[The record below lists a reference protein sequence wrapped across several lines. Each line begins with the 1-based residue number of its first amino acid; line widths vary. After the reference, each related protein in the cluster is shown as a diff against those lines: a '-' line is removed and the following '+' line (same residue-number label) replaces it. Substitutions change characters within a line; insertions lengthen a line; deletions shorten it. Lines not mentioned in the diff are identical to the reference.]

1 MNPGLLITF
10 EGIEGSGK
18 STQAALLRDALLN
31 ARIPVSL
38 TREPGGSPLAERVR
52 ELILLS
58 GEEPMAP
65 GTEVLLFLAARAQH
79 VVGTI
84 RPALERGEV
93 VVCDRFTDATLA
105 YQGGGRTIP
114 EPFLSSLNDW
124 ATGGIKP
131 VRTYLL
137 DVPVELGLQRASQR
151 TGDRP
156 DRLERESR
164 AFFEAVRARYLDLA
178 RREPER
184 IVVLRGTEPRESLA
198 HQIWEDIQRVLGGSK
213 AEAQR
218 KPVHES

>member
-1 MNPGLLITF
+1 MNPGLLITL

-18 STQAALLRDALLN
+18 TTQASRLRDALLN
-31 ARIPVSL
+31 ARIPVQL

-52 ELILLS
+52 DLILHS

-65 GTEVLLFLAARAQH
+65 GAELLLFLAARAQH
-79 VVGTI
+79 VARTV

-114 EPFLSSLNDW
+114 ESILTTLNDW
-124 ATGGIKP
+124 ATEGIRP
-131 VRTYLL
+131 ARTYLL
-137 DVPVELGLQRASQR
+137 DVPVDLGLQRASRR
-151 TGDRP
+151 TGNRP
-156 DRLERESR
+156 DRLEKESR

-184 IVVLRGTEPRESLA
+184 IVVLRGTDPEDTLA
-198 HQIWEDIQRVLGGSK
+198 HQIWADVKRILSGWTPTVSR
-213 AEAQR
+213 
-218 KPVHES
+218 

>member
-1 MNPGLLITF
+1 MNPGLLITL

-18 STQAALLRDALLN
+18 STQASLLRDALHN

-52 ELILLS
+52 DLILHS
-58 GEEPMAP
+58 SEEPMAP
-65 GTEVLLFLAARAQH
+65 GAELLLFLAARAQH
-79 VVGTI
+79 VARTV

-114 EPFLSSLNDW
+114 EPILTTLNDW
-124 ATGGIKP
+124 ATGGIRP
-131 VRTYLL
+131 ARTYLL
-137 DVPVELGLQRASQR
+137 DVPVDLGLQRASTR
-151 TGDRP
+151 SGERP

-164 AFFEAVRARYLDLA
+164 EFFEAVRARYLDVA

-184 IVVLRGTEPRESLA
+184 MVVLRGTDSQASLA
-198 HQIWEDIQRVLGGSK
+198 HQIWEDVQRILGGHHTHGT
-213 AEAQR
+213 EET
-218 KPVHES
+218 VHES